1 MPEEAD
7 NVEFVEDGE
16 DPRNNLDLWT
26 RGNREKMTKN
36 PKIITILFFLDSLQ
50 LCVQLRESQGGRR
63 NGFPDGRSRI
73 GGRRKRGTRGKY

>member
-26 RGNREKMTKN
+26 RG
-36 PKIITILFFLDSLQ
+36 KIIY
-50 LCVQLRESQGGRR
+50 
-63 NGFPDGRSRI
+63 
-73 GGRRKRGTRGKY
+73 KK